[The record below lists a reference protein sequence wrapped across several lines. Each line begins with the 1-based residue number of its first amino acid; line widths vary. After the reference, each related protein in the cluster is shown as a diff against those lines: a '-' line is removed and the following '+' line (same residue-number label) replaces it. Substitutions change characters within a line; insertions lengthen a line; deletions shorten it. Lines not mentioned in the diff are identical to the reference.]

1 MRGSIIPAPDFRNA
15 SRADYVFR
23 ALREDIREGRLKQG
37 ERLREEDVARRLGV
51 SRTPVREALRQLAAR
66 GLVADAPGRGLL
78 VVELSKR
85 QVIELYAM
93 RRMLEGAAAR
103 FAAQHASPGEAEML
117 RRLAAECRDART
129 AAKAAQRNRAFHL
142 AIYEAAH
149 NRYLQQALDDLGNAL
164 ALLPGTTFRHRGRA
178 ATAYAEHMRIADAI
192 ARRDADAA
200 EAAARAHIA
209 AAERLRWRMMFAL
222 EDVQGRSPLPPARV
236 QRTTASAKKEPRLGR

>member
-1 MRGSIIPAPDFRNA
+1 MKSPTSAASEPDTGDFRNT

-23 ALREDIREGRLKQG
+23 TLRDAIREGRLKQG
-37 ERLREEDVARRLGV
+37 ERLREEDVAQRLGV

-66 GLVADAPGRGLL
+66 GLVEDAPGRGLL
-78 VVELSKR
+78 VVELSQQ

-103 FAAQHASPGEAEML
+103 FAAQHASPAEAELL
-117 RRLAAECRDART
+117 RRLAAECRDAKT
-129 AAKAAQRNRAFHL
+129 PAKMAQRNRAFHR

-164 ALLPGTTFRHRGRA
+164 ALLPSTTFRQRGRA

-200 EAAARAHIA
+200 ETAARAHIA
-209 AAERLRWRMMFAL
+209 MAERLRWRMMFEL
-222 EDVQGRSPLPPARV
+222 SGE
-236 QRTTASAKKEPRLGR
+236 

>member
-1 MRGSIIPAPDFRNA
+1 MRGSIIPTADFGNA

-23 ALREDIREGRLKQG
+23 SLRDDIREGRLKQG
-37 ERLREEDVARRLGV
+37 QRLREEDVARRLGV

-66 GLVADAPGRGLL
+66 GLLADAPGRGLL

-200 EAAARAHIA
+200 EAAAREHIA

-222 EDVQGRSPLPPARV
+222 PEDQGRTIAIGKRAVDNP
-236 QRTTASAKKEPRLGR
+236 SAKKKPRLGR